1 MKPRHDNSVALES
14 AGRISAHYE
23 AAGRASAQIGLVQL
37 TALLDECERRG
48 LSFVEAKARWV
59 EEQRK
64 SVVSKRSMLLGYQ
77 LSPWLY
83 LRNPAWALVFE
94 ITRAFARLK
103 TPGEL
108 GIQRLDGMLGRA
120 QFSHRL
126 SKSSMHFLRENIRD
140 GHLTQSEA
148 LSIVRTIGCK
158 ISKSGDICPN
168 PIGKTGLVVG
178 ETVCV
183 LLVTIFIFLSF
194 FLGSQLGA
202 ESLSESKTQELLFMM
217 WTSVM
222 CAVLTL
228 SLSWERQRMAT
239 RVCQLIELTC
249 YEHDCPA

>member
-1 MKPRHDNSVALES
+1 MKPRHDNSAALES

-103 TPGEL
+103 PPGEL

-126 SKSSMHFLRENIRD
+126 SKSSRHFLREKIRD

-158 ISKSGDICPN
+158 ITKSGDIYPN

-178 ETVCV
+178 ETACV
-183 LLVTIFIFLSF
+183 LLITIFTVLGV
-194 FLGSQLGA
+194 FLGSQFWA
-202 ESLSESKTQELLFMM
+202 DPPSESKTHEILFMM

-222 CAVLTL
+222 CTVLAF

-239 RVCQLIELTC
+239 RVRQLIELTC